1 FSFFFP
7 LHLHNYSGSTENIP
21 KANLTDEQPRRILDE
36 LLKQSVGG
44 ELLHG
49 VQACVAREFCC
60 SNASIGLMW
69 CRYRETEAN
78 DGLGEWKSR
87 IKQNSGRKKKDR
99 DEIAARIRAAPIEE
113 RKL

>member
-1 FSFFFP
+1 
-7 LHLHNYSGSTENIP
+7 
-21 KANLTDEQPRRILDE
+21 
-36 LLKQSVGG
+36 
-44 ELLHG
+44 
-49 VQACVAREFCC
+49 
-60 SNASIGLMW
+60 MW